1 MMKSASAASLS
12 KVPNMGRLGAHAV
25 RGVWEGSLGRSCIYL
40 VQNVRVWDFTF
51 QLPGNA
57 NVGLRG
63 IEAGA
68 RGPHDFNA
76 QRLQDIDLL
85 EGRKEM

>member
-1 MMKSASAASLS
+1 
-12 KVPNMGRLGAHAV
+12 MGRLGAHAA
-25 RGVWEGSLGRSCIYL
+25 RCVWERSLRGSCVYL

-68 RGPHDFNA
+68 GGPHDFNA
-76 QRLQDIDLL
+76 QRLQDIDLFG
-85 EGRKEM
+85 GRKEM